1 MVEDQ
6 ARKEPVL
13 FFGRRCLRFYELFD
27 PARRSRATI
36 ILSPPSTPHHVP
48 SHHVRHPFTTVSYD
62 RNRTNSSFLRLR
74 GYPFPLFLSVP
85 CSFLFVDRALS
96 PSRILSLDHRATTTN
111 ESREPIVGVSNF
123 DLRGSGLNHK
133 PRYLTSAILLPPLAT
148 ATAWKITARRCSPS
162 GSRFFFSLFL
172 SSSPLLGNS
181 ITRNSPYCTDI
192 SFLRRAT

>member
-85 CSFLFVDRALS
+85 CSSLL
-96 PSRILSLDHRATTTN
+96 LSLRRSCTFSVTN
-111 ESREPIVGVSNF
+111 SLARSSRNNNE
-123 DLRGSGLNHK
+123 RKSG
-133 PRYLTSAILLPPLAT
+133 TD
-148 ATAWKITARRCSPS
+148 RR
-162 GSRFFFSLFL
+162 
-172 SSSPLLGNS
+172 
-181 ITRNSPYCTDI
+181 
-192 SFLRRAT
+192 SF